1 MIAFDAGADGIAEI
15 RLKAPGP
22 PASLFG
28 GPALGELEAA
38 VGRALAD
45 SRVRGVVLASETGD
59 FILRDDPAETLALA
73 GPRAAFDAAM
83 RFHALTRRMETGG
96 KPFAAALSG
105 SALGAGFELALACR
119 RRFAADTA
127 GARFGLPNAGVGLP
141 PGGGGTQ
148 RLARML
154 GMRKAIEMLLAGRRL
169 AAAEALR
176 AGLVDEIAAPD
187 AAHSAA
193 RAWLGGAPDPRQP
206 WDLRGFA
213 IPGGGPWSAE
223 AGPALI
229 AANARVH
236 ARTRGNDPAARAI
249 LSCVHEGALVGI
261 DTGLKIE
268 ARRFAQAATAP
279 EARNRVRTLCV
290 FAPNSRNFAS
300 GESSVDGAVG
310 SRGSYT
316 VRVLG
321 AFVREGFALL
331 AEGVRPALIENAAR
345 SAGMPDGPLAVAD
358 DAPPDL
364 LRALRGADALETM
377 AARLRRPGRRAGK
390 GFYDYP
396 ENGGKR
402 LWPGLAEHF
411 PPAAENPAAAEV
423 ERRLLWI
430 QALESAHCLE
440 EGVIESAAD
449 GDVGSVLG
457 WGFPAFTGGALS
469 LIDTVGVAAFAAECD
484 RLAGSAG
491 PRFAPP
497 ALLRGMAARN
507 ARFHPPGNGAAG

>member
-15 RLKAPGP
+15 RLQAPGP
-22 PASLFG
+22 PASLFD

-45 SRVRGVVLASETGD
+45 SRVRGVVLASDTGD

-119 RRFAADTA
+119 RRFAADA
-127 GARFGLPNAGVGLP
+127 SDARFGLPNASVGLP

-154 GMRKAIEMLLAGRRL
+154 GMRKAIGILLAGGLL
-169 AAAEALR
+169 AAPEALR
-176 AGLVDEIAAPD
+176 AGLVDEAVAPNAARR
-187 AAHSAA
+187 AA

-213 IPGGGPWSAE
+213 IPGGGPWSAG

-229 AANARVH
+229 AANARTH
-236 ARTRGNDPAARAI
+236 ARTRGADPAARAI
-249 LSCVHEGALVGI
+249 LSCVYEGALVGI

-268 ARRFAQAATAP
+268 ARRYAQAATAP
-279 EARNRVRTLCV
+279 ETRNRVRTLCV
-290 FAPNSRNFAS
+290 FAPNARGFAPGDSSIGDS
-300 GESSVDGAVG
+300 GG
-310 SRGSYT
+310 SPDPYT
-316 VRVLG
+316 VRVFG

-331 AEGVRPALIENAAR
+331 AEGVPAALIENAAR
-345 SAGMPDGPLAVAD
+345 WAGMPDGPLAGAD
-358 DAPPDL
+358 EASPDL

-377 AARLRRPGRRAGK
+377 AARLCRPGRRAGR

-396 ENGGKR
+396 GNGEKR

-411 PPAAENPAAAEV
+411 PPAAERPAAAEV

-430 QALESAHCLE
+430 QALEAARCLE
-440 EGVIESAAD
+440 EGVIESATD
-449 GDVGSVLG
+449 GDVASVLG

-469 LIDTVGVAAFAAECD
+469 LIDTVGAAAFAAECD
-484 RLAGSAG
+484 RLAGAAG

-507 ARFHPPGNGAAG
+507 ARFHPRGGGAAS

>member
-59 FILRDDPAETLALA
+59 YILRDDPAETLALA
-73 GPRAAFDAAM
+73 DPRAAFDAAM
-83 RFHALTRRMETGG
+83 RFHALTRRMETCGT
-96 KPFAAALSG
+96 PFAAALSG
-105 SALGAGFELALACR
+105 PALGAGFELALACR
-119 RRFAADTA
+119 RRFAADA
-127 GARFGLPNAGVGLP
+127 PGVRFGLPNASVGLP

-154 GMRKAIEMLLAGRRL
+154 GMRKAIRALLAGKRL
-169 AAAEALR
+169 AAADALR

-187 AAHSAA
+187 AARRAA
-193 RAWLGGAPDPRQP
+193 RAWLGSAPDPRQP
-206 WDLRGFA
+206 WDIRGFA
-213 IPGGGPWSAE
+213 IPGGGPWSAG

-229 AANARVH
+229 AANARAH

-249 LSCVHEGALVGI
+249 LSCVYEGALVGI

-279 EARNRVRTLCV
+279 ETRNRVRTLCV
-290 FAPNSRNFAS
+290 FAPNSRRFAP
-300 GESSVDGAVG
+300 GDSSVGG
-310 SRGSYT
+310 SSCGLYGI
-316 VRVLG
+316 RVFG

-331 AEGVRPALIENAAR
+331 GEGVRAALIENAAR
-345 SAGMPDGPLAVAD
+345 SAGMPDGPLAAAD
-358 DAPPDL
+358 EASPDL
-364 LRALRGADALETM
+364 LRALRGAEAFETV
-377 AARLRRPGRRAGK
+377 AVRLRRPGRRAGK

-411 PPAAENPAAAEV
+411 PPAAESPAAAEV

-430 QALESAHCLE
+430 QALEAARCLE
-440 EGVIESAAD
+440 EGAIESAAD

-469 LIDTVGVAAFAAECD
+469 LIDTVGAAAFVTECD
-484 RLAGSAG
+484 RLAGSVAG

-497 ALLRGMAARN
+497 ALLLGMAARN
-507 ARFHPPGNGAAG
+507 ARFHRRGDGAAS